1 MPKTSEPSYEVSE
14 AALLARVL
22 TNGQGCYPE
31 GIARYLLKVAFSEAD
46 KARMSD
52 LARRNQQGPPLSRTE
67 HDELMSY
74 VKVGDLLSLLQTQ
87 ARRSL
92 RKRKAS

>member
-1 MPKTSEPSYEVSE
+1 MPTTNDLAGEASE

-22 TNGQGCYPE
+22 TNGQEYLPE
-31 GIARYLLKVAFSEAD
+31 AVARHLVQASFSEAD

-52 LARRNQQGPPLSRTE
+52 LATRNQQGPPLSRAE

-74 VKVGDLLSLLQTQ
+74 VMVGDLLSLLQVQ

-92 RKRKAS
+92 RQKKAS

>member
-1 MPKTSEPSYEVSE
+1 MPKTSDLAYEVSE

-22 TNGQGCYPE
+22 TNGQACFPE
-31 GIARYLLKVAFSEAD
+31 GVARYLLKVAFSETD

-52 LARRNQQGPPLSRTE
+52 LATRNQQGPPLSRTE

-74 VKVGDLLSLLQTQ
+74 VKVGDFLSLLQAQ

-92 RKRKAS
+92 RKKKAS

>member
-1 MPKTSEPSYEVSE
+1 MPKTSDLAYEVSE

-22 TNGQGCYPE
+22 TNGQECFPE

-52 LARRNQQGPPLSRTE
+52 LAMRNQQGPPLTRAE

-74 VKVGDLLSLLQTQ
+74 VKVGDFLSLLQAQ

-92 RKRKAS
+92 RKKKAS